1 MPKLKPLKVSEDAR
15 PRSSPSLVVKLGHAA
30 FPTIPHP
37 CPEIP
42 SVSTTTRRECESSGS
57 RREVGAGRTAGSGSG
72 AGKEAHPSHV
82 SGFAADGRAGERSP
96 VRGPEAG
103 GAIPGHRHKGP
114 RRVEAAHQA
123 PHVQLVARERAAQP
137 VASCAARHGQ
147 RGSGAPAPGHCARL
161 VHRPG
166 PACTRL
172 RPETRLQVR
181 GAGDR
186 KSPSAG
192 AEGLSDTAARTRAP
206 EFIIRRSPP

>member
-1 MPKLKPLKVSEDAR
+1 MPRNPVGFAD
-15 PRSSPSLVVKLGHAA
+15 RSPGVRKLGK
-30 FPTIPHP
+30 PPGG
-37 CPEIP
+37 
-42 SVSTTTRRECESSGS
+42 GS
-57 RREVGAGRTAGSGSG
+57 RADSRKREQCG

-82 SGFAADGRAGERSP
+82 SGSAADGRAGERSP

-137 VASCAARHGQ
+137 VASSAARHGQ

-186 KSPSAG
+186 KNPSAG

-206 EFIIRRSPP
+206 EFIIRRRPR